1 MGWTAGGCY
10 AVFTMIVRFGLFELD
25 TESEQL
31 LKAGRT
37 VKIQQQPYKLLRL
50 LITKAG
56 KVVSR
61 DEIRTALWPAE
72 TFVDYDQGVN
82 FAMKQVREALGD
94 DADHAL
100 YVQTVPK
107 RGYRFIAPVDASDR
121 DTPPPIP
128 RHPGTDL
135 NLQKVLWSN
144 IAELRVAEEARQQR
158 VRMAKTAILWGGLA
172 LAVAAIGA
180 LLLR

>member
-1 MGWTAGGCY
+1 
-10 AVFTMIVRFGLFELD
+10 MIFRFGLFELD
-25 TESEQL
+25 TESEEL

-37 VKIQQQPYKLLRL
+37 VKIQQQPYKLLCL
-50 LITKAG
+50 LVAQAG

-61 DEIRTALWPAE
+61 EDIRSALWAAE

-94 DADHAL
+94 DADHPV

-107 RGYRFIAPVDASDR
+107 RGYRFIAPVDTGARGKAQTIPADR
-121 DTPPPIP
+121 P
-128 RHPGTDL
+128 RTDITL

-144 IAELRVAEEARQQR
+144 IAELRLAEAARAKRRQMTKVAL
-158 VRMAKTAILWGGLA
+158 LWGSIA
-172 LAVAAIGA
+172 LAIATIGA
-180 LLLR
+180 IAVRFLR

>member
-1 MGWTAGGCY
+1 
-10 AVFTMIVRFGLFELD
+10 MIFRFGLFELD
-25 TESEQL
+25 TESELL

-37 VKIQQQPYKLLRL
+37 VKIQQQPYKLLCL
-50 LITKAG
+50 LITQPG

-61 DEIRTALWPAE
+61 DEIRAALWPAE

-94 DADHAL
+94 DADHGV

-107 RGYRFIAPVDASDR
+107 RGYRFIAPVDASER
-121 DTPPPIP
+121 DAPQPIAP

-144 IAELRVAEEARQQR
+144 IAELRLAEEARKER
-158 VRMAKTAILWGGLA
+158 RRKAKAAILWGGLA
-172 LAVAAIGA
+172 LAVVAVAVIGA

>member
-1 MGWTAGGCY
+1 
-10 AVFTMIVRFGLFELD
+10 MIFRFGQFELD

-37 VKIQQQPYKLLRL
+37 VKVQQQPYKLLCL
-50 LITKAG
+50 LIAQAG

-61 DEIRTALWPAE
+61 EDIRAALWPAD

-82 FAMKQVREALGD
+82 FAMKQIREALGD
-94 DADHAL
+94 PADHPV

-107 RGYRFIAPVDASDR
+107 RGYRFIAPVDTGAAVAAAAPMPSNR
-121 DTPPPIP
+121 G
-128 RHPGTDL
+128 GTDL

-144 IAELRVAEEARQQR
+144 IAELRLAEVARNERR
-158 VRMAKTAILWGGLA
+158 RTMKTAAMWASIAIAVVA
-172 LAVAAIGA
+172 LIVAV

>member
-1 MGWTAGGCY
+1 
-10 AVFTMIVRFGLFELD
+10 MIFRFGLFELD
-25 TESEQL
+25 TDSEQL

-37 VKIQQQPYKLLRL
+37 VKIQQQPYKLLCL
-50 LITKAG
+50 LIAQPG

-61 DEIRTALWPAE
+61 DEIRAALWPAE

-94 DADHAL
+94 DADHGV

-107 RGYRFIAPVDASDR
+107 RGYRFIAPVDASER
-121 DTPPPIP
+121 DAPQVIPPIY
-128 RHPGTDL
+128 PGTDL

-144 IAELRVAEEARQQR
+144 IAELRLAEEARKER
-158 VRMAKTAILWGGLA
+158 RRKAKAAILWGGLA
-172 LAVAAIGA
+172 LAIAAVAVIGA

>member
-1 MGWTAGGCY
+1 
-10 AVFTMIVRFGLFELD
+10 MIFRFGLFELD
-25 TESEQL
+25 TESELL

-37 VKIQQQPYKLLRL
+37 VKIQQQPYKLLCL
-50 LITKAG
+50 LITQPG

-61 DEIRTALWPAE
+61 DEIRAALWPAE

-94 DADHAL
+94 DADHGV

-107 RGYRFIAPVDASDR
+107 RGYRFIAPVDASER
-121 DTPPPIP
+121 DAPQAIPPI
-128 RHPGTDL
+128 HPGTDL

-144 IAELRVAEEARQQR
+144 IAELRLAEEARKER
-158 VRMAKTAILWGGLA
+158 NRKAKTAILWGGVA
-172 LAVAAIGA
+172 LAVVAVAVIGA

>member
-1 MGWTAGGCY
+1 MAAGCY
-10 AVFTMIVRFGLFELD
+10 AVMTMIFRFGLFELD

-31 LKAGRT
+31 LKSGRT
-37 VKIQQQPYKLLRL
+37 VRIQQQPYKLLCL
-50 LITKAG
+50 LITQAG
-56 KVVSR
+56 KVVPR
-61 DEIRTALWPAE
+61 DEIRAALWPAE

-94 DADHAL
+94 DADHAV

-107 RGYRFIAPVDASDR
+107 RGYRFIAPVDAGARGASNVVQSNA
-121 DTPPPIP
+121 PEP
-128 RHPGTDL
+128 DL

-144 IAELRVAEEARQQR
+144 IAELRLAEVARHKRRQT
-158 VRMAKTAILWGGLA
+158 AKVAVLWGSIA
-172 LAVAAIGA
+172 LVIGAIAA